1 MPLQQGIDAVP
12 LTVCAYANHR
22 ARRRKRLFP
31 YTQIQLQHFSPFVRK
46 AETRNETDS
55 LNIVFRDF

>member
-22 ARRRKRLFP
+22 ARLRKRL
-31 YTQIQLQHFSPFVRK
+31 YALAQIQLQHFSPFVRK
-46 AETRNETDS
+46 AETRNETDT

>member
-22 ARRRKRLFP
+22 ARGRKRLFP

-46 AETRNETDS
+46 NQK
-55 LNIVFRDF
+55 LVMKLIL

>member
-1 MPLQQGIDAVP
+1 MPLQQGIDAFP

-46 AETRNETDS
+46 AETRNETDT
-55 LNIVFRDF
+55 LNIIFRVF

>member
-22 ARRRKRLFP
+22 ARRRKRLFALA
-31 YTQIQLQHFSPFVRK
+31 QIQLQHFSPFVRK